1 MPGDIE
7 AATPALCRLYL
18 GMELRKLRQAAGLT
32 GKQVA
37 ESTAWSVPKITRM
50 ETGSGLVEPMDV
62 RVLCQL
68 YQANAELTLVLEG
81 YAYVTKTKK
90 DWWQSPEYR
99 PAIPPGFKAYLGL
112 EATASQMHEYESEFV
127 PGLLQTE
134 EYVRAIHR
142 RAHQG
147 LPPQEIDRLV
157 AVRMTRQEIL
167 TRSEHPLKL
176 SVIVNEAVLR
186 RAVGSPA
193 IMRDQLAHLVKITE
207 LPTVRLRVVPFTAG
221 AHPGMNGPFI
231 VLRFPDAAIQPIVY
245 LENLASAGVTSRADD
260 VDKYEDAFNDLTAT
274 ALGHDKS
281 RNMIEQARKEF

>member
-7 AATPALCRLYL
+7 AATPALCRLHL

-32 GKQVA
+32 GRQVA

-50 ETGSGLVEPMDV
+50 ETGNGLVEPMDV

-68 YQANAELTLVLEG
+68 YSADSELTSLLEG

-99 PAIPPGFKAYLGL
+99 PAIRPGFKAFLGL
-112 EATASQMHEYESEFV
+112 EATAGQQHAYESEFV

-134 EYVRAIHR
+134 DYIRAIYG
-142 RAHQG
+142 RAHEG
-147 LPPQEIDRLV
+147 LPEEEIDRLV
-157 AVRMTRQEIL
+157 SVRITRQQIVV
-167 TRSEHPLKL
+167 RSDHPLKL
-176 SVIVNEAVLR
+176 SVVVNEAVLR

-193 IMRDQLAHLVKITE
+193 VMRDQLTHMATTARLPNVK
-207 LPTVRLRVVPFTAG
+207 LQVVPFSAG
-221 AHPGMNGPFI
+221 VHPGMSGPFT
-231 VLRFPDAAIQPIVY
+231 VLCFAVPNVKPIVY

-260 VDKYEDAFNDLTAT
+260 VEKYEEAFSDLQAT
-274 ALGHDKS
+274 ALGHEAS
-281 RNMIEQARKEF
+281 LSLIEEACKEF